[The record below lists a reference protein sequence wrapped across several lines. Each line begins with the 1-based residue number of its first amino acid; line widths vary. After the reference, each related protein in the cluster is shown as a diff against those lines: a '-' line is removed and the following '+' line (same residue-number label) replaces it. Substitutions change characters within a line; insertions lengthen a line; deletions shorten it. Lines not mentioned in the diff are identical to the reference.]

1 MKVPQANR
9 AYLNVVS
16 SLWLEYPLELR
27 TCRLERFCVDLP
39 DFRWVY
45 DGFGFLVTPV
55 GELSDDVDVSSCVS
69 VWGNCELEMSQDIEG
84 MGEDITYLF
93 GHEISID

>member
-1 MKVPQANR
+1 MKVPQAIG

-27 TCRLERFCVDLP
+27 TCRLERFCVDFPAL
-39 DFRWVY
+39 RWVY

-69 VWGNCELEMSQDIEG
+69 VWENCGLAVGQD
-84 MGEDITYLF
+84 MKRMRADITYLF
-93 GHEISID
+93 GHGISID